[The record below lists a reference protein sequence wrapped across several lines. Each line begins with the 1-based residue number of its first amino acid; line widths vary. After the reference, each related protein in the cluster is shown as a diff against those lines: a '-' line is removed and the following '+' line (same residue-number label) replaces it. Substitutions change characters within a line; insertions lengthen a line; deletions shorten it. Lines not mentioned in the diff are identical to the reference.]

1 LIEGRRTDLRK
12 VLTSS
17 VVLTSCGEVTDF
29 SEMKPSVVPGTTGV
43 ATTLVGS
50 TSATVLIASAARAVK
65 VSASGPDTTS
75 VSTEL

>member
-43 ATTLVGS
+43 ATTLV
-50 TSATVLIASAARAVK
+50 K